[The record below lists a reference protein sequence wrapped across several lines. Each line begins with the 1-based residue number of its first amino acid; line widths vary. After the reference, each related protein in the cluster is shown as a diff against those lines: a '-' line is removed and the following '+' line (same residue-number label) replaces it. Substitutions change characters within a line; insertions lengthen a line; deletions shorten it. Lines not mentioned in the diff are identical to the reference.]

1 MKRKQSAPPAT
12 NFGRALRYVRT
23 AKALAQEEFDVVSS
37 RTYISALERGLKQP
51 TLPKVDAFAAVLD
64 VHPLTLIALA
74 YVDPSDADADDI
86 GRLLQR
92 VQAEVEALLS
102 RLT

>member
-1 MKRKQSAPPAT
+1 M
-12 NFGRALRYVRT
+12 
-23 AKALAQEEFDVVSS
+23 VSS

-74 YVDPSDADADDI
+74 YVDPRQADTDDI
-86 GRLLQR
+86 RRLLQR
-92 VQAEVEALLS
+92 VQTEAAALLS
-102 RLT
+102 RAT